1 MISETGRWQRDDKIW
16 ETDPGYQRIDH
27 FGSGM
32 DKDTC
37 YQRAGRVS
45 GGGERWVK
53 VPASCREAECA
64 QSSASAV
71 RERFVCSA
79 EEQEACATF

>member
-1 MISETGRWQRDDKIW
+1 MISETSRWQRDDKIW
-16 ETDPGYQRIDH
+16 ETDPGDQRMDH

-32 DKDTC
+32 DKD
-37 YQRAGRVS
+37 GD
-45 GGGERWVK
+45 GDGERDGESWVK

-64 QSSASAV
+64 QCSASATG
-71 RERFVCSA
+71 ESFVCSA

>member
-1 MISETGRWQRDDKIW
+1 M
-16 ETDPGYQRIDH
+16 
-27 FGSGM
+27 
-32 DKDTC
+32 
-37 YQRAGRVS
+37 
-45 GGGERWVK
+45 K

-64 QSSASAV
+64 QCSASAV